1 METDTIIKIVLAL
14 VPFVSL
20 FGGFLLFHW
29 GSLKTVVITCV
40 IEFIIAVV
48 YYHGSPMQTA
58 EAALWG
64 SVAVWPTLLITFTA
78 QIFGYCYRKTGLM
91 RVMLDSISEL
101 LPRDEV
107 GHACALLGPVAGV
120 FSNFEARAS
129 YPVVV
134 PGLVELGYNPVQASG
149 AALVFLTWIMP
160 FQGLMIG
167 AIIANLATH
176 VPIPNIATAVG
187 QFAIPDIFLC
197 TYATFHILG
206 LKFFNRESQIFF
218 WLTTLPYVLSIFA
231 FTQIWP
237 HFYALGLIAG
247 AVLNIA
253 SLYIYGMLRRRG
265 AVVVGDL
272 AAGTRTAP
280 ATLSA
285 AATPASAPAS
295 GPDWARIGRGWGPL
309 LVGFAYAAFMLSAWG
324 SSLLSHLSFTLS
336 ATGFK
341 PVIVNVFN
349 TPAMPV
355 LIGALSAY
363 LFRTERSNMVSDIG
377 HGLYRGISPML
388 TFVFGVGVMYL
399 LVFTKQIDFLGSVM
413 SSGGETLFKLVD
425 AGLVV
430 AGGTIFGSGT
440 PTIFT
445 FSTMQLP
452 AISQFGLP
460 LTLLLGMVVVGGIG
474 VTNACKPPN
483 LRFVANLV
491 DVKSEQDWE
500 IFSIGLKWVG
510 WQVALFTAL
519 LFILV
524 PFWK

>member
-1 METDTIIKIVLAL
+1 MDTDTIVKIVLAL
-14 VPFVSL
+14 LPFVSL

-29 GSLKTVVITCV
+29 GSLKTVVITCLL
-40 IEFIIAVV
+40 EFIIAVA
-48 YYHGSPMQTA
+48 YYHGSPVQTA

-231 FTQIWP
+231 FTQLWP
-237 HFYALGLIAG
+237 QFYALGLIGG
-247 AVLNIA
+247 AILNIA
-253 SLYIYGMLRRRG
+253 CLYTYGMWRRR
-265 AVVVGDL
+265 
-272 AAGTRTAP
+272 RTAGSGAAASPSAIP
-280 ATLSA
+280 APASLSA
-285 AATPASAPAS
+285 AATPVTESAP
-295 GPDWARIGRGWGPL
+295 DWSRIARGWGPL
-309 LVGFAYAAFMLSAWG
+309 IVGFAYAAFMLSAWG
-324 SSLLSHLSFTLS
+324 SSILSHLSFS
-336 ATGFK
+336 VAAWGFK
-341 PVIVNVFN
+341 PVAVNLFN

-355 LIGALSAY
+355 FIGALSAY
-363 LFRTERSNMVSDIG
+363 LFRTERSNMLTDLWQG
-377 HGLYRGISPML
+377 FYRGFSPML
-388 TFVFGVGVMYL
+388 TFMFGVGIMYL
-399 LVFTKQIDFLGSVM
+399 LVFTKQIDFLGSIM
-413 SSGGETLFKLVD
+413 SGGGETLFKLVD

-452 AISQFGLP
+452 AVAAFGLP

-491 DVKSEQDWE
+491 DVKSEHDWE
-500 IFSIGLKWVG
+500 IFAIGLKWVG

>member
-1 METDTIIKIVLAL
+1 MDTETIVKVILAL
-14 VPFVSL
+14 LPFVSL
-20 FGGFLLFHW
+20 FGGFLVFHW
-29 GSLKTVVITCV
+29 GSLKTVIVTCL
-40 IEFIIAVV
+40 IEFAVAV
-48 YYHGSPMQTA
+48 AYYHASPTQSA

-101 LPRDEV
+101 LPKSEV
-107 GHACALLGPVAGV
+107 GGHAFALLGPISGV
-120 FSNFEARAS
+120 FSNFEARAA

-134 PGLVELGYNPVQASG
+134 PGLVELGYDPVLASG

-197 TYATFHILG
+197 TYATFRILG
-206 LKFFNRESQIFF
+206 LKFFARESQIFF
-218 WLTTLPYVLSIFA
+218 WITTLPYVLAIGA

-237 HFYALGLIAG
+237 QFYALGLIFG
-247 AVLNIA
+247 AVLNVVC
-253 SLYIYGMLRRRG
+253 LYIYGAFRKRSG
-265 AVVVGDL
+265 A
-272 AAGTRTAP
+272 AAAATRAEPAP
-280 ATLSA
+280 ASLSA
-285 AATPASAPAS
+285 AANPSAAPVK
-295 GPDWARIGRGWGPL
+295 PDWSFILRGWGPL
-309 LVGFAYAAFMLSAWG
+309 LVGFAYAAFMLSSTGA
-324 SSLLSHLSFTLS
+324 SLLSHLGFNVS
-336 ATGFK
+336 AWGFK
-341 PVIVNVFN
+341 PVAVNVFT

-355 LIGALSAY
+355 FIGALSAY
-363 LFRTERSNMVSDIG
+363 LFRTERTNPLTDLWEG
-377 HGLYRGISPML
+377 FYRGISPML
-388 TFVFGVGVMYL
+388 TFMFGVAVMYL
-399 LVFTKQIDFLGSVM
+399 LVFTKQIDFLGTIM
-413 SSGGETLFKLVD
+413 AGGGETLFKLLD
-425 AGLVV
+425 SGLVV

-452 AISQFGLP
+452 AVSAFGLP

-491 DVKSEQDWE
+491 DIKSGRDWE
-500 IFSIGLKWVG
+500 IFAIGLKWIG
-510 WQVALFTAL
+510 WQIALFTVL
-519 LFILV
+519 LFVLA
-524 PFWK
+524 PLWK